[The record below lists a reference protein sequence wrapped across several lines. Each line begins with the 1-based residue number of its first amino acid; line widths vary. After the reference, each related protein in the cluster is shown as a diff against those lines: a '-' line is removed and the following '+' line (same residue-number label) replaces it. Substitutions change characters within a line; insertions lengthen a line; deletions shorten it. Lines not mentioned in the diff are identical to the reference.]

1 MALALGDGDAFG
13 VALALG
19 DGDAGAVGEVL
30 LVLTPLFQTS
40 FLPLLIQ
47 VYLIPADV
55 LIWPIFLQAVPGF
68 TAAVAVER
76 FSVRTKQP
84 ITMVANTRF
93 ILPRI
98 STEKQREQRLRT
110 GNYPG

>member
-1 MALALGDGDAFG
+1 MLALGDEGS
-13 VALALG
+13 
-19 DGDAGAVGEVL
+19 GAVGEAL
-30 LVLTPLFQTS
+30 LVPTPLLQTS

-55 LIWPIFLQAVPGF
+55 LIWPSFLQAVPGF

-76 FSVRTKQP
+76 FSERSKQP
-84 ITMVANTRF
+84 ITMVADTRF
-93 ILPRI
+93 ITPRI
-98 STEKQREQRLRT
+98 TMRERREQRFGT

>member
-1 MALALGDGDAFG
+1 MALALGDGDA
-13 VALALG
+13 V
-19 DGDAGAVGEVL
+19 AVGEVL
-30 LVLTPLFQTS
+30 LVPTPLLQTY

-55 LIWPIFLQAVPGF
+55 LIWPSFLQVVPGF

-84 ITMVANTRF
+84 ITMVANNRLIFPSVTTR
-93 ILPRI
+93 
-98 STEKQREQRLRT
+98 
-110 GNYPG
+110 

>member
-1 MALALGDGDAFG
+1 MALALGDGDA
-13 VALALG
+13 V
-19 DGDAGAVGEVL
+19 AVGEVL
-30 LVLTPLFQTS
+30 LVPTPLLQTY

-55 LIWPIFLQAVPGF
+55 LIWPSFLQVVPGL

-76 FSVRTKQP
+76 FSVRIKHP

-98 STEKQREQRLRT
+98 TIR
-110 GNYPG
+110 

>member
-1 MALALGDGDAFG
+1 MALALGDGDA
-13 VALALG
+13 
-19 DGDAGAVGEVL
+19 DAVGEVL
-30 LVLTPLFQTS
+30 LVPTPLLQIY

-55 LIWPIFLQAVPGF
+55 LIWPNFLQVVPGF

-76 FSVRTKQP
+76 FSVKTKHP
-84 ITMVANTRF
+84 ITMVANNRF

-98 STEKQREQRLRT
+98 TMRSQHEQRFGA
-110 GNYPG
+110 GNY

>member
-1 MALALGDGDAFG
+1 VVPVLGDEDAC
-13 VALALG
+13 
-19 DGDAGAVGEVL
+19 AVGEVL
-30 LVLTPLFQTS
+30 LVPTPLLQTN

-55 LIWPIFLQAVPGF
+55 LIWPSFLQVVPGF

-76 FSVRTKQP
+76 FSVRTKHP

-98 STEKQREQRLRT
+98 TMRGQRE
-110 GNYPG
+110 

>member
-1 MALALGDGDAFG
+1 MALALGDGDA
-13 VALALG
+13 V
-19 DGDAGAVGEVL
+19 AVGEVL
-30 LVLTPLFQTS
+30 LVPTPLLQTY

-55 LIWPIFLQAVPGF
+55 LIWPSFLQVVPGL
-68 TAAVAVER
+68 TAAVAVEG
-76 FSVRTKQP
+76 FSVRIKHP

-98 STEKQREQRLRT
+98 TIR
-110 GNYPG
+110 

>member
-1 MALALGDGDAFG
+1 MALALGDE
-13 VALALG
+13 
-19 DGDAGAVGEVL
+19 DAGAVGEVL
-30 LVLTPLFQTS
+30 LVPTPLLQTY

-55 LIWPIFLQAVPGF
+55 LIWPSFLQVVPGF

-84 ITMVANTRF
+84 ITMVANNRLIFPSVTTR
-93 ILPRI
+93 
-98 STEKQREQRLRT
+98 
-110 GNYPG
+110 